1 MGELSGFKPELDEG
15 GAITQDSAFNFRH
28 DFLSHPLLEM
38 PKPRKSFSA
47 LAIGSWSSP
56 TPVFKRVN
64 HGLVC
69 RERGADKRGVTFE
82 ALGDAPY
89 SVRLDRRSRIEVI
102 FFSQN

>member
-1 MGELSGFKPELDEG
+1 VGELSGFKPELDEG

-56 TPVFKRVN
+56 TPVIGQMKTKKTRQ
-64 HGLVC
+64 
-69 RERGADKRGVTFE
+69 
-82 ALGDAPY
+82 DANTKKIMTAT
-89 SVRLDRRSRIEVI
+89 RTDRTWP
-102 FFSQN
+102 